1 MPRDLISLL
10 RDLTSRF
17 SSERLD
23 LEDLQSAARA
33 AFERFDGSQNDLG
46 DALGID
52 RAAISRAVRKTGLKH
67 ASVQARIVSYVRG
80 EPVQR
85 RSTYRGRSVEHR
97 WIVGLREEPKSSA

>member
-17 SSERLD
+17 RPLRLD
-23 LEDLQSAARA
+23 LEELQAEARA
-33 AFERFDGSQNDLG
+33 AFERFDGSQKDLG

-67 ASVQARIVSYVRG
+67 ASVQARIVSYIRG
-80 EPVQR
+80 KPVER
-85 RSTYRGRSVEHR
+85 RSRYEGRSVDHR
-97 WIVGLREEPKSSA
+97 WIIDP

>member
-23 LEDLQSAARA
+23 LEELQSAAQS

-52 RAAISRAVRKTGLKH
+52 RAAISRATRKTGLRH
-67 ASVQARIVSYVRG
+67 ASVQARIVSYIRG

-97 WIVGLREEPKSSA
+97 WIVGPREEPRSGA